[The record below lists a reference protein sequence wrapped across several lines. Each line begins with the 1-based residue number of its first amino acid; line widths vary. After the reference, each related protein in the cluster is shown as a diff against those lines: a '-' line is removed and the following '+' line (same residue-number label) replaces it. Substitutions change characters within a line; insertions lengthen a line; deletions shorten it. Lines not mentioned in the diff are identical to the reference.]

1 VGFFIL
7 NQYLLIKQIMLEP
20 QELKLFNKILS
31 KLFKKYDDEYY
42 TIPDYIEEID
52 ELLGTGSYS
61 HKEIMFGVFNFFTNV
76 VGEDPF
82 DYAGHQEENL
92 LRNNVGDPYE
102 ILNGTGW
109 IDKYYTLDTFIINPS
124 KENKRKEPK
133 SVYGDIQIEG
143 DKIYLICD
151 GWAEL
156 SILYN
161 DDDRDTA
168 ERVLSEDWSDLYGWF
183 DVDFDSDVWDNLDEK
198 SLQHIK
204 EYIKENNFIGRQ
216 FDGVPERYDE
226 DPDGDG
232 LREDMLLDNDLLGEL
247 IEKESM
253 FGNLALE
260 LKNFYRWAY
269 ESASEDELSG
279 DMKREVISVI
289 GSKPEWDMVKSKKE
303 GGSDKH
309 VLKFDVTDKFMEFNY
324 GYLEYKGEFPQ
335 DNESYFLNVIEVFL
349 EWEGM
354 LQTPDLSYFYPDQIK
369 VSEHLND
376 NVLGNL

>member
-1 VGFFIL
+1 
-7 NQYLLIKQIMLEP
+7 MLEP

-31 KLFKKYDDEYY
+31 KLFKKYDEEFDY
-42 TIPDYIEEID
+42 TIPEYITEVD
-52 ELLGTGSYS
+52 ELLGSDSYS
-61 HKEIMFGVFNFFTNV
+61 YKEIMFGVFNFFINV

-82 DYAGHQEENL
+82 DYAGDEEEGL
-92 LRNNVGDPYE
+92 LRNNVDDPYE

-124 KENKRKEPK
+124 KENKRKEPM
-133 SVYGDIQIEG
+133 SVYGDIQTVG

-151 GWAEL
+151 GWEEL

-183 DVDFDSDVWDNLDEK
+183 DVDFEDDVWDNLDEE
-198 SLQHIK
+198 SLKHIK
-204 EYIKENNFIGRQ
+204 EYIKENNFIGSQ
-216 FDGVPERYDE
+216 FDDVPERYDE

-232 LREDMLLDNDLLGEL
+232 LREDMLLDDTLLGEL

-253 FGNLALE
+253 FGNLALD
-260 LKNFYRWAY
+260 LKNFYRWSF
-269 ESASEDELSG
+269 ESASEEELSG
-279 DMKREVISVI
+279 GMVKEIISVI

-309 VLKFDVTDKFMEFNY
+309 ILKFDVTDKFMDFNNN
-324 GYLEYKGEFPQ
+324 YLECQGEFPQ
-335 DNESYFLNVIEVFL
+335 ENESYFLNVIEVL
-349 EWEGM
+349 LDCENEM
-354 LQTPDLSYFYPDQIK
+354 LQTPDTGHFYPDSEKIA
-369 VSEHLND
+369 EHLNY

>member
-1 VGFFIL
+1 
-7 NQYLLIKQIMLEP
+7 MLEP
-20 QELKLFNKILS
+20 QETKLFNKIMSNLY
-31 KLFKKYDDEYY
+31 KKYEDSYH
-42 TIPDYIEEID
+42 IPDYITEVD
-52 ELLGTGSYS
+52 ELLGSDSYS
-61 HKEIMFGVFNFFTNV
+61 YEEIMFGVFNFFVNV
-76 VGEDPF
+76 VGVDPF
-82 DYAGHQEENL
+82 VDYIAGYEGEGL
-92 LRNNVGDPYE
+92 LRNNVDNPYE
-102 ILNGTGW
+102 ILNGVGW
-109 IDKYYTLDTFIINPS
+109 IDKYYTLDTFTIKPS

-133 SVYGDIQIEG
+133 SVYGDIQMEG

-151 GWAEL
+151 GWEEL

-168 ERVLSEDWSDLYGWF
+168 ERLLSDDWSELYGWF
-183 DVDFDSDVWDNLDEK
+183 GVDFEDEVWDNLDEE
-198 SLQHIK
+198 SLKHIK

-216 FDGVPERYDE
+216 FDNVPERYDE

-269 ESASEDELSG
+269 ESAAEDELSG
-279 DMKREVISVI
+279 DMRKEVISLI
-289 GSKPEWDMVKSKKE
+289 GSEPEWDMVKSKKE

-309 VLKFDVTDKFMEFNY
+309 ILKFDVTDKFMDVNY
-324 GYLEYKGEFPQ
+324 EYLECQGEFPQ
-335 DNESYFLNVIEVFL
+335 ENEIYFLNVIEAL
-349 EWEGM
+349 LDCENEM
-354 LQTPDLSYFYPDQIK
+354 LRTPAMGYFYPDSEKIA
-369 VSEHLND
+369 EHLNY